1 MLINRALYPEGK
13 SDHFSEDI
21 DFSTEKLDP
30 NIIRGIDSCH
40 VEVDV
45 SRIEDIFRVNVNLKA
60 HVTLVCAYT
69 LEDVPYTLKGSEEF
83 DFVDDK
89 ENESESL
96 LYEKNVT
103 INMDPYIFSLLMAL
117 VPNKVIKKGAKLP
130 SGGQDYRVIS
140 EDTYFEEQE
149 NKVDHRFDVLD
160 ELDLPSNEDEDN
172 NK

>member
-1 MLINRALYPEGK
+1 MLINRALYIEGK
-13 SDHFSEDI
+13 DEHLSDDI
-21 DFSTEKLDP
+21 DFSSAKLDP
-30 NIIRGIDSCH
+30 NIIRSIDSCH

-69 LEDVPYTLKGSEEF
+69 LEDVPYVLKGSEEF
-83 DFVDDK
+83 DFVDEK
-89 ENESESL
+89 EDESDTL
-96 LYEKNVT
+96 LYEKNVS

-130 SGGQDYRVIS
+130 NGGEHYRVIS

-149 NKVDHRFDVLD
+149 NKVDHRWDVLD
-160 ELDLPSNEDEDN
+160 ELDLPSNDKEDE
-172 NK
+172 